1 MKGELKRE
9 RGFITPFPWKEWDGE
24 GEGGGGGLLEGL
36 PNLFININGH

>member
-9 RGFITPFPWKEWDGE
+9 RGFITLFPWKEWDGE
-24 GEGGGGGLLEGL
+24 GGGGGGLLEGL